1 MSLPDPNHW
10 STHAWRVTGW
20 FFAACAF
27 IGALLPGIPTTP
39 FLLLALFAFS
49 RSDKRM
55 VRRIL
60 RNKTYGGYLRDY
72 LKGRGIQLSAKI
84 TMFLVMGASIGTTLW
99 LMARSGVSQALFV
112 STTISSICVFVGVNW
127 LVLRE
132 PTRHYPKKLDDHSK
146 QP

>member
-1 MSLPDPNHW
+1 MSLPDSNHW
-10 STHAWRVTGW
+10 TTHAWRITGW

-39 FLLLALFAFS
+39 FLLLALIAFS

-60 RNKTYGGYLRDY
+60 RNKTYGAYLRDY
-72 LKGRGIQLSAKI
+72 LRGRGIPMSAKI
-84 TMFLVMGASIGTTLW
+84 TMFLVLGASISTTLW
-99 LMARSGVSQALFV
+99 LMARSGVHQTLFIF
-112 STTISSICVFVGVNW
+112 TTISSICVFVGVNW

-132 PTRHYPKKLDDHSK
+132 PTRRYPKKGDE
-146 QP
+146 